1 MVADRR
7 PAFLPCRLMTQ
18 STYTSEKQR
27 ALIMNLPH
35 SKIAAL
41 PGDKKRRGAAI
52 AEFAIV
58 SPILALVLMGMIE
71 VCRGTMV
78 KVILSDAARKGCR
91 TGIQRD
97 KGNSDIIQDCTNIMS
112 DNNLGS
118 AKFNPSGGLGSIT
131 ITVTDPNGSTLTE
144 SLDAPSGSK
153 ISVQVTIPVSS
164 TTWVPYVFFTV
175 GSLESETVVMM
186 KQ

>member
-1 MVADRR
+1 MMRLFSDRS
-7 PAFLPCRLMTQ
+7 
-18 STYTSEKQR
+18 STS
-27 ALIMNLPH
+27 P
-35 SKIAAL
+35 
-41 PGDKKRRGAAI
+41 KRRRRLGSAI

-58 SPILALVLMGMIE
+58 CPILVTVLLGMIE
-71 VCRGTMV
+71 LCRGTMV

-97 KGNSDIIQDCTNIMS
+97 KGNNDIVTDCTNIMT
-112 DNNLGS
+112 DNNFDGS
-118 AKFNPSGGLGSIT
+118 KFNPSGGVGNISIV
-131 ITVTDPNGSTLTE
+131 VTDPNGNVLAE

-153 ISVQVTIPVSS
+153 VSVQVSIPVSS
-164 TTWVPYVFFTV
+164 TTWVPNLFLTR